1 LTHDIFFGIHDKFK
15 KPSNAKPTAY
25 FTFVDSKFNELSKSV
40 FTFYTFWQYF
50 FLLKASYCT
59 YAQIDGTRAYRE
71 LTLKKKLVDNF
82 FKVNLFSKSGKS
94 FRDLSIQI
102 SEVLLKNR
110 YLHQKQQQRFSNFCP
125 KILKNTRF
133 YSALV
138 INSIISKW
146 CSAPSSTDGTTH
158 NTKLF

>member
-1 LTHDIFFGIHDKFK
+1 MTFFLGFTINLKNPQMQSPLHILLLLIVSLMNFLKVFLLFTLFGNIFF
-15 KPSNAKPTAY
+15 Y
-25 FTFVDSKFNELSKSV
+25 
-40 FTFYTFWQYF
+40 
-50 FLLKASYCT
+50 LK
-59 YAQIDGTRAYRE
+59 IDGTRAYRE